1 MYFEMFQNYV
11 WVKSYFSIRLLE

>member
-1 MYFEMFQNYV
+1 MFQNYV